1 MNTDSFVKL
10 YKDRGYDDKTIDA
23 AVKDLI
29 EAEKFLKAKGTSF
42 EDCDI
47 TIIKEY
53 INDLIKHNKN
63 TLDTLLAAA
72 RYFYIIKNN
81 DVYIHFT
88 KVLGGLG
95 VIENITKRIQMYAGK
110 EKADAVMKD
119 YKFPPL
125 GTPLEDMPK
134 FTSDL
139 MQRLKDAFDEK
150 LYQKILAGNN
160 HGIPKET
167 MQLEKEFYDNSESL
181 DDYLKQRHQRKVE
194 ELQSYCD
201 SQTVWFEQI
210 ITQEVVDFVAANQ
223 EILSAK
229 REDNKLYVT
238 KIPYDVVNY
247 LNELDIVKKQY
258 YACHCPFARESI
270 LAEGDT
276 VDGEWCYCSAG
287 FAKFPFEVI
296 FDTELDIKLLGS
308 PLKGH
313 DICRFE
319 IDMGDYTFK

>member
-1 MNTDSFVKL
+1 MNTDSFVKM
-10 YKDRGYDDKTIDA
+10 YRDRGYDDKQIDA

-29 EAEKFLKAKGTSF
+29 EAEKFLKESDSTF
-42 EDCDI
+42 EDCNV
-47 TIIKEY
+47 E
-53 INDLIKHNKN
+53 LIKKYIEYLINENKN
-63 TLDTLLAAA
+63 SLDTVLAAA
-72 RYFYIIKNN
+72 RYFSIIKNN

-88 KVLGGLG
+88 KILGGLG
-95 VIENITKRIQMYAGK
+95 VIENIIKRMEMYAGK
-110 EKADAVMKD
+110 EKTNEVMNGFR
-119 YKFPPL
+119 FPPL

-139 MQRLKDAFDEK
+139 MERVKENLDEK
-150 LYQKILAGNN
+150 MYQKILAGNN
-160 HGIPKET
+160 HGIPEEAMK
-167 MQLEKEFYDNSESL
+167 MEKEFYENSASL
-181 DDYLKQRHQRKVE
+181 DDYLKERHKRKVA

-210 ITQEVVDFVAANQ
+210 ITQEVVDFVAENQ

-229 REDNKLYVT
+229 REGNKLYVT

-247 LNELDIVKKQY
+247 LNELDITKKQY

-270 LAEGDT
+270 IADSEN

-287 FAKFPFEVI
+287 FAKFPFEII
-296 FDTELDIKLLGS
+296 FDKGLDIELLES

-319 IDMGDYTFK
+319 IDMGNYKHK

>member
-1 MNTDSFVKL
+1 MNTDNFVKM
-10 YKDRGYDDKTIDA
+10 YKERGYDDKTIDA
-23 AVKDLI
+23 AVVALI
-29 EAEKFLKAKGTSF
+29 DAEKYLKEKGRTF
-42 EDCDI
+42 EDSDI
-47 TIIKEY
+47 GVIKEY
-53 INDLIKHNKN
+53 IKYLINNGKN
-63 TLDTLLAAA
+63 SLDTLLAAA

-81 DVYIHFT
+81 DVYIYFT
-88 KVLGGLG
+88 KILGGLG
-95 VIENITKRIQMYAGK
+95 VIENITKRMQMYAGE
-110 EKADAVMKD
+110 EKADEVMKG
-119 YKFPPL
+119 FVRPPL
-125 GTPLEDMPK
+125 GTPMEDMPK

-139 MQRLKDAFDEK
+139 MQRIKDAFDEA

-160 HGIPKET
+160 HGIPKDA
-167 MQLEKEFYDNSESL
+167 MKLEKEFYENSESL
-181 DDYLKQRHQRKVE
+181 DIYLKDRHQRKVE

-210 ITQEVVDFVAANQ
+210 ITQEVVDFVAGNQ

-229 REDNKLYVT
+229 REGNKLFVT

-247 LNELDIVKKQY
+247 LNELDPSKKQY

-270 LAEGDT
+270 IADGDN

-287 FAKFPFEVI
+287 YAKFPFEVI
-296 FDTELDIKLLGS
+296 FEVELGIKLLES

-319 IDMGDYTFK
+319 IDMGDYNFK